1 VIGHGP
7 TAHTV
12 LSTRDIVLA
21 TAALFT
27 TFLLVLAA
35 VMTS

>member
-1 VIGHGP
+1 MTGHGP

-21 TAALFT
+21 TTALFALV
-27 TFLLVLAA
+27 LLALAA